1 MNTQSNTPKDSA
13 NAQSLTSLSS
23 STISPSTRMGVLAL
37 PLLLL
42 VPPTVALGSATPLDC
57 KLTDVESHRGSQL
70 DRAVEAESRSVTV
83 VFDEER
89 PTLILS
95 REGKPEALDDVTIT
109 PTSIADALSLGID
122 PASDS
127 IVFQTY
133 ARMRCARSSQPA
145 YRAAI
150 RPRETELID
159 QLA

>member
-1 MNTQSNTPKDSA
+1 MNTQSYTPKDSA

-57 KLTDVESHRGSQL
+57 KLTDVESRRGSQL

-95 REGKPEALDDVTIT
+95 REGKPEAFVTIT
-109 PTSIADALSLGID
+109 PTSIAEPSAWVLTPPLSRSCFRRTPGCDARGVRNL
-122 PASDS
+122 
-127 IVFQTY
+127 
-133 ARMRCARSSQPA
+133 
-145 YRAAI
+145 